1 MSVFKEHYKKHN
13 LSIPSYHFV
22 LGSGF
27 SPAVDIIFKKF
38 SQSWEEKQALSFKDV
53 PQIPTPTALSHTGV
67 FRYFLH
73 KDTGRSLILQCGRVH
88 LYEGHSAQT
97 VVQPVVQS
105 RLAGT
110 KNFIITNIS
119 GGLKLDHKVG
129 TVIALKDHFNH
140 TGKSPL
146 VGQNYQ
152 TEMEGLDYFPDM
164 SQIYQPALT
173 DQIMSCMQD
182 LKLDVRKG
190 IYVGALGPEL
200 ENPTYIEWL
209 NRSSQGLF
217 DCVGMS
223 TVLEA
228 VALKHMRACISGFSL
243 VSNPAAGVNPAY
255 KELSGSD
262 IIGSAKQYAQPILES
277 FFNFSEKQFKK
288 T

>member
-13 LSIPSYHFV
+13 LPIPLYHFV

-27 SPAVDIIFKKF
+27 SPAVDDVVKSL
-38 SQSWEEKQALSFKDV
+38 SQTWKEKETLFFKDV
-53 PQIPTPTALSHTGV
+53 PEIPSPTVLSHAGA

-73 KDTGRSLILQCGRVH
+73 ESTGCGLILQCGRIH

-105 RLAGT
+105 CLSGT
-110 KNFIITNIS
+110 NNFIITNIS
-119 GGLKLDHKVG
+119 GGLKLQHRVG
-129 TVIALKDHFNH
+129 TIIAIKDHFNH

-146 VGQNYQ
+146 VGHHYQ
-152 TEMEGLDYFPDM
+152 TEKKDLDYFPDM
-164 SQIYQPALT
+164 SQIYQPSLT
-173 DQIMSCMQD
+173 NEIITCLQKF
-182 LKLDVRKG
+182 KLNAYKG

-217 DCVGMS
+217 DCIGMS

-228 VALKHMRACISGFSL
+228 IALKHMRASLAGFSL
-243 VSNPAAGVNPAY
+243 VSNPAAGVDPDYN
-255 KELSGSD
+255 EISGSD
-262 IIGSAKQYAQPILES
+262 IIKSSKQYAHSIIES
-277 FFNFSEKQFKK
+277 FFHFSEKKFQER
-288 T
+288 